1 MSDSGNE
8 HFVPITEEQQPTL
21 GDPLPQD
28 LYVLLP
34 KAGKYIRL
42 AIAGNI
48 WDESHT
54 KMLSKHSDP
63 QIYVKSDDPTLS
75 DSEINKIV
83 VNEVKK
89 EMNPIP
95 DEVLKFNSD
104 LAEDVQEIF
113 RFMADPDD
121 GDPAQTLS
129 AMEMISDKVLD
140 KVAPDVENLREVL
153 LADAKYLHIMT
164 DTAAITSLAIFVAMS
179 HGFTSRKVFR
189 DISLA
194 VLLMD
199 APLAELDPGTVMKNY
214 ANSDDLSEED
224 KKKVREHPQVAHDT
238 VQKHLPGIHGTIRQ
252 MVLNHHELYNGK
264 GYPRG
269 IRSETLPPINRSLA
283 LAVDLFEVMKR
294 EYLDGMEIDIPTALE
309 VLKEDDVEA
318 HLRRHNRK
326 FVTDTFKFA
335 TELQG
340 EK

>member
-1 MSDSGNE
+1 MTESGDA
-8 HFVPITEEQQPTL
+8 HFVPITEEQRPVE

-42 AIAGNI
+42 AIAGDI
-48 WDESHT
+48 WDQSRAD
-54 KMLSKHSDP
+54 MLSKHSDP
-63 QIYVKSDDPTLS
+63 QIYIKSDDPQLT
-75 DSEINKIV
+75 DTEINKIV
-83 VNEVKK
+83 VDEIKK
-89 EMNPIP
+89 ESNPVSEEI
-95 DEVLKFNSD
+95 LRFNSD

-113 RFMADPDD
+113 RFMADPDS

-129 AMEMISDKVLD
+129 AMEMISDKILD
-140 KVAPDVENLREVL
+140 KVAPDVENLRDVL
-153 LADAKYLHIMT
+153 MGDAKYIHIMS
-164 DTAAITSLAIFVAMS
+164 DTSAITSLAIFVAMS
-179 HGFTSRKVFR
+179 HGFTSRKVYR

-199 APLAELDPGTVMKNY
+199 APLADLDPGAVMKNY
-214 ANSDDLSEED
+214 ANSDDLSEEEKAKI
-224 KKKVREHPQVAHDT
+224 KKHPQVAHDT
-238 VQKHLPGIHGTIRQ
+238 VQQHLPGVHSTIRQ
-252 MVLNHHELYNGK
+252 MILNHHELYNGK

-294 EYLDGMEIDIPTALE
+294 EHLDGMEIDIPMALE

-326 FVTDTFKFA
+326 FVTDTYNFA
-335 TELQG
+335 TTVSE
-340 EK
+340 E